1 MENPMENSHAR
12 SVSQVCGLTSFWV
25 FGNLALKNPQRSH
38 VVLSNYVLKFF
49 CLGFSIIKTYK
60 NIFSHLICNNFQK
73 NHEKPWTTVK
83 NHEKPILFC
92 IKFSSHRCH
101 MSPAS
106 QCAQEI
112 DGSTGSPSHQ
122 ISGAIQTRSCT
133 WVQRPEATMLWGSA
147 KKIIKHWYTMLQ
159 LFQLYQPSVVIS

>member
-1 MENPMENSHAR
+1 MGTKWKCVGKTMENPMENSHAR
-12 SVSQVCGLTSFWV
+12 SVSQVCGLTSFWF

-106 QCAQEI
+106 QCAPRNRWLHWESI
-112 DGSTGSPSHQ
+112 APDLRCDTNEELHLGSTARGNDAV
-122 ISGAIQTRSCT
+122 G
-133 WVQRPEATMLWGSA
+133 LG
-147 KKIIKHWYTMLQ
+147 
-159 LFQLYQPSVVIS
+159 